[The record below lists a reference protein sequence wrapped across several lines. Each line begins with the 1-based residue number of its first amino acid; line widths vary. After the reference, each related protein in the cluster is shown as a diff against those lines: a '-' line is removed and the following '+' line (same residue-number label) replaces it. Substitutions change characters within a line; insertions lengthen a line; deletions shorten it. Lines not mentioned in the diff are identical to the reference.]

1 MTSRGLRFSKVRRRP
16 AVVGTCLCFIII
28 TVEAKPGSAQ
38 EIVGKRQFSD
48 QLVVSEPF
56 VEDEL
61 EFPSILHI
69 LRPRRGDAPRA
80 QETQIG
86 AELKKRLT
94 PDFEISLAGGFTD
107 LSPDGK
113 PTVTGFD
120 NLEVGL
126 KYQFLR
132 DPSREAVASIA
143 LSWEVG
149 GTGRAAAGAES
160 FDTLS
165 PAILGGKGLGDV
177 PDTFAAFRPL
187 VLAGRLGA
195 DIPTRASSR
204 SSTDIGEGR
213 HPNSLAWGAV
223 VAYSLPYL
231 QAHVKDLN
239 LPAPL
244 DSMVPLAELD
254 LHTGL
259 DRGQS
264 GRTTGTTNLGAV
276 WVGNGI
282 QIGVEAIVPVNERS
296 GKNVGVRGFVRFDL
310 DRVLGER
317 AAQPVFGNR

>member
-1 MTSRGLRFSKVRRRP
+1 M
-16 AVVGTCLCFIII
+16 

-38 EIVGKRQFSD
+38 EVVGKRQFSD
-48 QLVVSEPF
+48 QLVIAEPF

-61 EFPSILHI
+61 EFPVFSHI
-69 LRPRRGDAPRA
+69 LRPRHGDEPRA
-80 QETQIG
+80 RETRIG

-94 PDFEISLAGGFTD
+94 ADFEVSLAGGLTE

-113 PTVTGFD
+113 PTVIGFE

-149 GTGRAAAGAES
+149 GTGRTATGAES
-160 FDTLS
+160 FDTFS
-165 PAILGGKGLGDV
+165 PALLGGKGLGDL
-177 PDTFAAFRPL
+177 PDPVAALRPL

-195 DIPTRASSR
+195 DIPSRARSR
-204 SSTDIGEGR
+204 TADGDEVR
-213 HPNSLAWGAV
+213 HPNSLAWGALV
-223 VAYSLPYL
+223 GYSLPYL
-231 QAHVKDLN
+231 QAYVKDLG

-244 DSMVPLAELD
+244 DGIVALAELD
-254 LHTGL
+254 LHTAL

-264 GRTTGTTNLGAV
+264 GRTTGTTNIGAV
-276 WVGNGI
+276 WIGKGI
-282 QIGVEAIVPVNERS
+282 QIGLETVVPVNERS
-296 GKNVGVRGFVRFDL
+296 GKNVGIRGFVRFDL

-317 AAQPVFGNR
+317 AGRPLFGQEN

>member
-1 MTSRGLRFSKVRRRP
+1 VNHRKAL
-16 AVVGTCLCFIII
+16 VGACFCFTIII
-28 TVEAKPGSAQ
+28 TVEAKLGSAQ

-48 QLVVSEPF
+48 QLVISEPF

-61 EFPSILHI
+61 EFPVISHI
-69 LRPRRGDAPRA
+69 LRPRHGDEPRA
-80 QETQIG
+80 RETRIG

-94 PDFEISLAGGFTD
+94 SDFEVSLGGGFTE
-107 LSPDGK
+107 LSPDET

-132 DPSREAVASIA
+132 EPSREAVASIA

-149 GTGRAAAGAES
+149 GTGRAASGAES

-165 PAILGGKGLGDV
+165 PAILGGKGFGDL
-177 PDTFAAFRPL
+177 PDLLAAFRPL

-204 SSTDIGEGR
+204 TADGGEVR

-223 VAYSLPYL
+223 VEYSLPYL
-231 QAHVKDLN
+231 QAYVKDLG
-239 LPAPL
+239 LPLPL
-244 DSMVPLAELD
+244 NRMVPLAELD
-254 LHTGL
+254 LHTAL
-259 DRGQS
+259 DRGES
-264 GRTTGTTNLGAV
+264 GRTTGTMNLGAV
-276 WVGNGI
+276 WIGHWV
-282 QIGVEAIVPVNERS
+282 QIGIETVVPVNERS
-296 GKNVGVRGFVRFDL
+296 GKNVGIRAFVRFDL

-317 AAQPVFGNR
+317 AGRPLFGQEK